1 MTENPAESSKG
12 NILIVDD
19 TPVNLRLLSTMLKK
33 SGYEVRGVLNGAM
46 ALMGAKAKP
55 PDLILLDIN
64 MPEMNGYEVCQR
76 LKEMEETRDIPII
89 FISALGD
96 VLDKVKAFQVGGV
109 DYIGKPFQF
118 EEVLARLE
126 NQLTL
131 RRLQKQTQEQNDR
144 LQQEIKERKRAEE
157 KIRLLLTMTQAI
169 NEAPDFDAALE
180 VALTKVCDATGW
192 QYGEAWIPTA
202 DKTALQCN
210 PSWYCRSEEIAP
222 EFQEKIEEF
231 RAYSEGL
238 ILLPDEE
245 LPGRIWVTQEPE
257 WICDFSAQDNDA
269 LLRVELAKECGIKAG
284 FGVPIFM
291 PEGGEP
297 VLHESLRNHGEP
309 ESAGRNDKRDLLAVL
324 VFFMLESRPR
334 DRHLVDLVSA
344 VAAQLGTAIQQ
355 KQTEAELRALFAAM
369 NDVIFAIDSQGYYLK
384 IAPTNPELLY
394 KPSSE
399 LLGKTLY
406 EVFDRQIADT
416 FIGYIWDA
424 LNSQKPVNIEYNL
437 NIKGQEV
444 VFAATISPISDD
456 SVIWMARDI
465 TERKRAEEA
474 RREAEEKYRSIFE
487 NAAEG
492 IYQTTPQGQYI
503 SANPAM
509 ARIYGYASA
518 EELMVKL
525 TDIGRQ
531 LYVNP
536 NRRDDF
542 VAALEVDDSLANFE
556 AQVYRKDGSIIWIS
570 ENARAVRNAAG
581 QLIFYEGIVED
592 ITQRKLAEEAL
603 RAEQEK
609 SERLLLNI
617 LPSAI
622 ADQLKHDQSVTPMQ
636 FDEATIVFADIV
648 NFTPMSARMSATEL
662 VSALNEIFSTF
673 DHLADKHGVEKIK
686 TLGDAY
692 MVAGGLPVPRADHAE
707 AIADMTLD
715 MLDNISKFHTN
726 TGEQF
731 QIRIGVNTGPVV
743 AGVIG
748 IKKFIYDLWGDTVN
762 TASRME
768 SHGLPG
774 AIQVTEATYQKLK
787 HRYHLAKRGIID
799 VKGKG
804 PMTTYWLEGR
814 KE

>member
-55 PDLILLDIN
+55 PDVILLDIN

-76 LKEMEETRDIPII
+76 LKQMEETRDIPII

-131 RRLQKQTQEQNDR
+131 RRLQKQTQEQNER
-144 LQQEIKERKRAEE
+144 LQQEIKERRRAEE
-157 KIRLLLTMTQAI
+157 KIRLLLTITQAI

-180 VALTKVCDATGW
+180 LALTKVCDVTGW

-210 PSWYCRSEEIAP
+210 PSWYCRSEKISP

-245 LPGRIWVTQEPE
+245 LPGRVWVTQEPE

-284 FGVPIFM
+284 FAVPIFM
-291 PEGGEP
+291 PKGGRAVLDEGATT
-297 VLHESLRNHGEP
+297 HAKAESEA
-309 ESAGRNDKRDLLAVL
+309 ENDKKDLLAVL

-334 DRHLVDLVSA
+334 DRQLVDLISA

-399 LLGKTLY
+399 LVGKTLH
-406 EVFDRQIADT
+406 EVFDRQLADT
-416 FIGYIWDA
+416 FISYIWDA
-424 LNSQKPVNIEYNL
+424 LNSQQTVNVEYNL
-437 NIKGQEV
+437 NINGKEV

-456 SVIWMARDI
+456 SVIWMARDV

-474 RREAEEKYRSIFE
+474 RQLAEEKYRSIFE

-492 IYQTTPQGQYI
+492 IYQTTASGQYI

-518 EELMVKL
+518 EELMAKL
-525 TDIGRQ
+525 TDIGQQ

-542 VAALEVDDSLANFE
+542 VAALEIDDSLANFE
-556 AQVYRKDGSIIWIS
+556 AQVYRKDGSVIWIS

-581 QLIFYEGIVED
+581 KLIFYEGIVED

-617 LPSAI
+617 LPEAI

-648 NFTPMSARMSATEL
+648 NFTPLSAQMSATEL
-662 VSALNEIFSTF
+662 VSLLNEIFSTF
-673 DHLADKHGVEKIK
+673 DHLADKHGLEKIK

-692 MVAGGLPVPRADHAE
+692 MVAGGLPVPRSDHAE

-715 MLDNISKFHTN
+715 MLDNITKFHTN

-762 TASRME
+762 TAARME

-774 AIQVTEATYQKLK
+774 CIQVTEATYQKLK
-787 HRYHLAKRGIID
+787 RRYHLAKRGIIN

-814 KE
+814 KG